1 MRRGIIKKFLFVK
14 SYCYRNNNNINNHS
28 RNNSYSPLNNNLSLN
43 SNRNDIVMNNNNNNN
58 VVISFPVFCSFCGCD
73 NNCFSSPDNI
83 NLCSECRRN
92 GVTERVVQS
101 LLSQETKQ
109 NDSNAQTKV
118 NGNES
123 CVLSDEELNFSFSPS
138 SPLTP
143 LIFDQLNQSS
153 YLSDEVAASSSSVSS
168 VSSICST
175 VSSDAL
181 FSLSST
187 HVSQIEQQEEQEEEQ
202 ESVSSSSSSKRRNKI
217 KFNQYGSEM
226 GSINSD
232 LLSFLRENSNIKEN
246 ITYSNESMTMVG
258 N

>member
-109 NDSNAQTKV
+109 NDSNAQSKV

-123 CVLSDEELNFSFSPS
+123 CVLNDEELNFSFSPS

-153 YLSDEVAASSSSVSS
+153 SS
-168 VSSICST
+168 VSSISP
-175 VSSDAL
+175 SSINI
-181 FSLSST
+181 
-187 HVSQIEQQEEQEEEQ
+187 SQIDQQQESQEEEQ

-232 LLSFLRENSNIKEN
+232 LLCFLRENS
-246 ITYSNESMTMVG
+246 SMTINDDKIEPLMVC